1 MECEKMNEDRLV
13 EIETKIAFQ
22 EKTIKD
28 LSDTV
33 YNQQKQIDTL
43 NETLKHLI
51 DQIKDSSII
60 SPGLNLK
67 DEKPPHY

>member
-1 MECEKMNEDRLV
+1 MNEDRLV

-22 EKTIKD
+22 KNTIKD

-33 YNQQKQIDTL
+33 YNQQKQIDAL
-43 NETLKHLI
+43 YETLKHLI
-51 DQIKDSSII
+51 DRIRDSSII
-60 SPGLNLK
+60 SPGETLK

>member
-1 MECEKMNEDRLV
+1 MNENRLV

-22 EKTIKD
+22 ENTIKD

-33 YNQQKQIDTL
+33 YDQQKQIDTL
-43 NETLKHLI
+43 HETLKHLI
-51 DQIKDSSII
+51 GQIKDSSII
-60 SPGLNLK
+60 SSGRNVK

>member
-1 MECEKMNEDRLV
+1 MNEDRLV
-13 EIETKIAFQ
+13 DIETKIAFQ
-22 EKTIKD
+22 ENTIKD

-51 DQIKDSSII
+51 DQIEDSSII
-60 SPGLNLK
+60 SSGRNLK

>member
-1 MECEKMNEDRLV
+1 MNEDRLV
-13 EIETKIAFQ
+13 EIEIKIAFQ
-22 EKTIKD
+22 ENTIKD

-33 YNQQKQIDTL
+33 YNQQKQIDAL

-60 SPGLNLK
+60 STGGNLK

>member
-1 MECEKMNEDRLV
+1 MNEDRLV

-22 EKTIKD
+22 ENTIKD

-33 YNQQKQIDTL
+33 YNQQKQIDVL
-43 NETLKHLI
+43 NKTMKAMI
-51 DQIKDSSII
+51 VQIKDSSLM
-60 SPGLNLK
+60 SPGGNLK

>member
-1 MECEKMNEDRLV
+1 MNEDRLV

-22 EKTIKD
+22 ENTIKD

-33 YNQQKQIDTL
+33 YNQQKQINTL

-51 DQIKDSSII
+51 DQIEESSII
-60 SPGLNLK
+60 SFGRNLK

>member
-1 MECEKMNEDRLV
+1 MDKERLV

-22 EKTIKD
+22 ENTIKD

-33 YNQQKQIDTL
+33 YNQQKQIDAL

-51 DQIKDSSII
+51 DQIRDSSIM
-60 SPGLNLK
+60 SPGRNLK

>member
-1 MECEKMNEDRLV
+1 MNEDRLV

-22 EKTIKD
+22 ENTIKD

-43 NETLKHLI
+43 YEILKHLI

-60 SPGLNLK
+60 SPGGNLK